1 MSENFGLGGTE
12 VKLDAGE
19 AIQEIPQ
26 NKTLLVEKLTHD
38 TPIKPE
44 IVKGL
49 NTVNEVFQHYQ
60 PKVEVE
66 FKTLEG
72 TTHKESLGFSNLGD
86 FGIKGITAQSEF
98 LKGLTAEKEQHNKII
113 KQLKTNKIL
122 KAALSDPDAKM
133 ALSAVINGLIKELND
148 LDK

>member
-1 MSENFGLGGTE
+1 MNGNFELGGSE

-26 NKTLLVEKLTHD
+26 NKTLLIEKLTYD
-38 TPIKPE
+38 APIKPD

-49 NTVNEVFQHYQ
+49 TTIEKVFQHYKPQ
-60 PKVEVE
+60 IEVDFE
-66 FKTLEG
+66 TSDGTSQKETLQ
-72 TTHKESLGFSNLGD
+72 FQNLGD

-98 LKGLTAEKEQHNKII
+98 LKSLTTEKEQHNKII

-122 KAALSDPDAKM
+122 KAALTDPEAKA
-133 ALSAVINGLIKELND
+133 ALSAAINGLIEELNE

>member
-1 MSENFGLGGTE
+1 MNGNFELGGSE

-26 NKTLLVEKLTHD
+26 NKTLLIEKLTYD
-38 TPIKPE
+38 APIKPD

-49 NTVNEVFQHYQ
+49 TTVEAVFEHYKPQIEVNF
-60 PKVEVE
+60 E
-66 FKTLEG
+66 TSDG
-72 TTHKESLGFSNLGD
+72 TSQKETLGFKNLGD

-98 LKGLTAEKEQHNKII
+98 LKNLTTEKEQHNKII

-122 KAALSDPDAKM
+122 KTALTDPEAKAALSA
-133 ALSAVINGLIKELND
+133 AISGLIEELNE
-148 LDK
+148 LER